1 MGCNNPL
8 SGWRAKKQNETTG
21 KYPVV
26 FCGSQGNRKM
36 EMTVPCGKC
45 AACHKQRTQNWGIR
59 AMHEALLHDQNSFIT
74 LSYNDKHLPS
84 GGSLRPEDFTL
95 FMKKLRYHCEPQRI
109 RYLMCGEYGEKKHRP
124 HYHLL
129 LFGYQFPD
137 LKLYRI
143 TKNGDILYNSAQLHK
158 IWGKGFAPIGNV
170 TLASAQYVAKYINKI
185 PEDKPGVER
194 PYNNSSRNPGLGI
207 PFLEKNYRDIYNHDY
222 LMLDK
227 RKYKPPRAY
236 DKWLE
241 ANDPDWYKEIKHAR
255 RVYRKNKLDK
265 HQQDM
270 QGIASETIINQNQ
283 AIREYEYAEH

>member
-1 MGCNNPL
+1 MACNNPL
-8 SGWRAKKQNETTG
+8 QGWKSKTQNKTTG

-26 FCGSQGNRKM
+26 FSGSKANMKM

-45 AACHKQRTQNWGIR
+45 AGCHKQRTQSWGIR
-59 AMHEALLHDQNSFIT
+59 AMHEALLNDQNSFIT
-74 LSYNDKHLPS
+74 LSYNDKHLPPA
-84 GGSLRPEDFTL
+84 GSLKPEDFTL
-95 FMKKLRYHCEPQRI
+95 FMKRLRQHCEPKKI
-109 RYLMCGEYGEKKHRP
+109 RYLMCGEYGEKKERP

-170 TLASAQYVAKYINKI
+170 TLASSQYVAKYINK
-185 PEDKPGVER
+185 KPKNKPDAVA
-194 PYNNSSRNPGLGI
+194 PYNNASRNPGLGI
-207 PFLEKNYRDIYNHDY
+207 PFLEKNWIQIYKHD
-222 LMLDK
+222 MLRLDG
-227 RKYKPPRAY
+227 RNYKPPRAY

-241 ANDPDWYKEIKHAR
+241 ANYPGWYKEIKHAR
-255 RVYRKNKLDK
+255 RVYRKNNLDK

-270 QGIASETIINQNQ
+270 QGIARESIINQNQ
-283 AIREYEYAEH
+283 AIRDYEDAEH